1 MSVMEKKTTW
11 KNSSSAITCTY
22 EWLHRTACA
31 ESVNK
36 FNYFFFFFVIITVLY
51 LQGVFM
57 VLAKNIKFFSCPFSF
72 TERVLPETAPKTM
85 QIKIKFETPQAFF
98 EEGKIYFKHCSFSGF
113 SH

>member
-1 MSVMEKKTTW
+1 MEELLQSLARMSGSIGLLVQRVLI
-11 KNSSSAITCTY
+11 NLI
-22 EWLHRTACA
+22 
-31 ESVNK
+31 
-36 FNYFFFFFVIITVLY
+36 YFFFVITVLY
-51 LQGVFM
+51 LQGVFL

-72 TERVLPETAPKTM
+72 TKRVLPETAPKTR